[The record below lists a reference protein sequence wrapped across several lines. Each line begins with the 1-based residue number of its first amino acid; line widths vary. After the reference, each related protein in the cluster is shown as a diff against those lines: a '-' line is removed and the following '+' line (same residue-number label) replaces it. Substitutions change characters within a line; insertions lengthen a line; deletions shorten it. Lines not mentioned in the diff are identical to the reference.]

1 VSFTCRELNP
11 NKLKRSFASDD
22 INDYPAQKNL
32 TFHFSLSIFQSSN
45 MSIHKSDYE
54 KLLAQYSNHTEAVEL
69 LKQYRPYLEMIP
81 SIRRSEESLMTM
93 PLPVVK
99 LRKVLSGQS
108 NQFSPINTTSKTIL
122 LPCDLAYLMCDPE
135 WKIKMGGEI
144 IIFIHRP
151 EEDLSDLLSRWR
163 QTQVLLDHD
172 YEWVMPQYYRHI
184 ICEGVEHLYPL
195 FVLFSQT
202 DEHIKQGLIGAHLPF
217 VTPHLHETHVA
228 ELTLPDRGT
237 ELSDL

>member
-1 VSFTCRELNP
+1 
-11 NKLKRSFASDD
+11 
-22 INDYPAQKNL
+22 
-32 TFHFSLSIFQSSN
+32 
-45 MSIHKSDYE
+45 MSIEPSDYE
-54 KLLAQYSNHTEAVEL
+54 ELLARYSNQNEAIGL

-81 SIRRSEESLMTM
+81 SIRRSTESLITM

-99 LRKVLSGQS
+99 LRKVIIGQKL
-108 NQFSPINTTSKTIL
+108 NEFSTITATSKTIL

-144 IIFIHRP
+144 FLFIHRP

-184 ICEGVEHLYPL
+184 ISEGAEYLYPL
-195 FVLFSQT
+195 FVLFDCT
-202 DEHIKQGLIGAHLPF
+202 ETRIKQGLTGAHLPF
-217 VTPHLHETHVA
+217 VVIPSQQQNSATS
-228 ELTLPDRGT
+228 TLLDRGT
-237 ELSDL
+237 EVSDR